1 MNDILDAK
9 SMITTKA
16 ELIFVV
22 WTCAVNVKVWFN
34 AEQYSTTLLYVGLDE
49 NKTPWP

>member
-1 MNDILDAK
+1 MNYIIDAK

-22 WTCAVNVKVWFN
+22 WTCSVKVKAWFN
-34 AEQYSTTLLYVGLDE
+34 AEQNDMTLLYVGLEE
-49 NKTPWP
+49 NKSQWL